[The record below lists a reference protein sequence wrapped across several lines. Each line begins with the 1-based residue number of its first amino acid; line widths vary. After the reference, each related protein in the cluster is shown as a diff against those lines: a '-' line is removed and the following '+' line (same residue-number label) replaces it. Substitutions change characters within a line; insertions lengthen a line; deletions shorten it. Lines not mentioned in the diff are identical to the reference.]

1 MTLFSMV
8 FYGLGSIFQIKT
20 NLGNFRNYEILR
32 KSEEIKRNFFNKKA
46 SDIHKYFPGNWTR
59 PNDEVPYIRD
69 GLVLRLCKHLIF
81 IYLVYSEV

>member
-1 MTLFSMV
+1 M
-8 FYGLGSIFQIKT
+8 
-20 NLGNFRNYEILR
+20 R

-69 GLVLRLCKHLIF
+69 GLISSQKIRQLMVMNVSACMHRRNATQWSKVF
-81 IYLVYSEV
+81 K